1 MAKTLKYFVL
11 DENIPEWGVS
21 PKLSVAV
28 PIAPSGVEFKST
40 KDASKTMYTVLRS
53 KVNKETV
60 AELRKFLK
68 QQKRTL
74 GKSKQGDFKKGFSG
88 YKVNFSKNIA
98 RTAGSKAFAS
108 ARKTR

>member
-1 MAKTLKYFVL
+1 MPKTLKYFVL
-11 DENIPEWGVS
+11 DENVPEWGVS
-21 PKLSVAV
+21 RKLSVAV

-40 KDASKTMYTVLRS
+40 KDASKAMDIVLRS

-74 GKSKQGDFKKGFSG
+74 GKPKQGDFKTGLSG
-88 YKVNFSKNIA
+88 YKVSFSKSF
-98 RTAGSKAFAS
+98 TGGSKAFAS
-108 ARKTR
+108 ARKVR